1 MGDEQIMKEETISLE
16 QRTVKKI
23 MKRILPF
30 VLLLYIIAFL
40 DRVNMGYAAL
50 EMNAELALSA
60 EVFGLLSGIFFL
72 GYFFFEVP
80 SNILMERFG
89 ARIWITRIMVSWGVV
104 VVLTGFV
111 QSATHLYIA
120 RFLLGVAEAGFFPGI
135 LLYLTYWFRSKERG
149 RAYSLFLISMP
160 LAGLIGAPFST
171 WIMDNISW
179 FSLSGWRWMFIIAG
193 LLTIALGIVCLYY
206 LTDRP
211 KAAKWLTS
219 EERDW
224 IEQELENEKMSQKTK
239 KTEKTSK
246 LAAFKNPILWSF
258 AFTYFGVYTG
268 VYALSFWLPTI
279 IGSFSGQL
287 SNTTIGLIAMIPS
300 LAAIPSMIIWGRYS
314 DRTLDKKMYVILPMI
329 LAAVGFAGT
338 GFVSSPLVA
347 IVFITLASMGLYS
360 FTGPFFAML
369 SLSLSEKQAAVGI
382 AAVNTLASLGGF
394 VGPTILGYFDLT
406 GGMIFIGVLLIA
418 AFLPLLMMKRN
429 RAQLEVVD
437 SSLEKAH

>member
-1 MGDEQIMKEETISLE
+1 MNEGILSLE

-23 MKRILPF
+23 TKRIIPF

-60 EVFGLLSGIFFL
+60 EVFGLLSGIFFV

-80 SNILMERFG
+80 SNILMERYG
-89 ARIWITRIMVSWGVV
+89 ARIWITRIMITWGIVIG
-104 VVLTGFV
+104 LTGFV
-111 QSATHLYIA
+111 QSATHLYIL

-135 LLYLTYWFRSKERG
+135 ILYLTYWFREKERG

-160 LAGLIGAPFST
+160 LAGLVGAPFST
-171 WIMDNISW
+171 WIIDNIGW

-193 LLTIALGIVCLYY
+193 ILTVVLGFVCLYY

-211 KAAKWLTS
+211 RDAKWLAI
-219 EERDW
+219 EEREW
-224 IEQELENEKMSQKTK
+224 IEKELENEKMTKTG
-239 KTEKTSK
+239 EKISK
-246 LAAFKNPILWSF
+246 LAAFKNSKTWIF

-279 IGSFSGQL
+279 IDSFSGEL
-287 SNTTIGLIAMIPS
+287 SNTTIGFIAMIPS
-300 LAAIPSMIIWGRYS
+300 LAAIPSMVIWGRVS
-314 DRTLDKKMYVILPMI
+314 DKKLDKKMFVILPMI

-338 GFVSSPLVA
+338 GLLNNPVAA
-347 IVFITLASMGLYS
+347 IVLITVASMGLYS

-369 SLSLSEKQAAVGI
+369 SYGFNEKEAAVGI

-394 VGPTILGYFDLT
+394 FGPTILGYFDLMS
-406 GGMIFIGVLLIA
+406 GMIFIGALLTV
-418 AFLPLLMMKRN
+418 AFLPLLMINQK
-429 RAQLEVVD
+429 AQTNNQVD
-437 SSLEKAH
+437 SSLKKINA

>member
-1 MGDEQIMKEETISLE
+1 MNEKTISLE

-30 VLLLYIIAFL
+30 ALLLYIIAFL

-89 ARIWITRIMVSWGVV
+89 ARVWITRIMVTWGIV

-135 LLYLTYWFRSKERG
+135 LLYLTYWFRSTERG

-193 LLTIALGIVCLYY
+193 LLTIALGIMCFYY

-211 KAAKWLTS
+211 RDAKWLKS
-219 EERDW
+219 DERDW

-258 AFTYFGVYTG
+258 AFTYFSVYTG

-300 LAAIPSMIIWGRYS
+300 LAAIPSMIIWGRCS
-314 DRTLDKKMYVILPMI
+314 DRKLDKKMYVILPMI
-329 LAAVGFAGT
+329 LAAFGFAGT
-338 GFVSSPLVA
+338 GFVSSPLMA
-347 IVFITLASMGLYS
+347 IVCITLASMGLYS

-394 VGPTILGYFDLT
+394 VGPILLGYFDLT
-406 GGMIFIGVLLIA
+406 GGMLFIGVLLIV

-429 RAQLEVVD
+429 RAQLEGVVD
-437 SSLEKAH
+437 SSLEKVN